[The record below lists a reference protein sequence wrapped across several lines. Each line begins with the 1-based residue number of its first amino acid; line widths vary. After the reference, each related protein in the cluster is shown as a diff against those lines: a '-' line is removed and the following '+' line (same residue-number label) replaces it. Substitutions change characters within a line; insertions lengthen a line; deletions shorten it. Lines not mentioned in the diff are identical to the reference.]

1 MATRLYFQY
10 GVVPSLAPAYDP
22 AWEKTGS
29 YRYTCSPVK
38 QGTAFTEINTYES
51 SSSVNYDAAI
61 AQFISDPLAAQT
73 INGTIKGQILAR
85 ESAAAADLALAIVVR
100 VVSALGV
107 PRGTLLSYFPD
118 PIGTAELSAGAA
130 VNRYIPVSIAISEL
144 AVQAGDRL
152 VIEIGFRAF
161 NAVTTTY
168 YTYLTVGDA
177 GATDLPEDEAEV
189 TYLNPWIEF
198 SGSLVWISET
208 ALAASGSMRISG
220 TSVLGSSTIS
230 EDATE
235 LVADTTSPGAT
246 CMVIAGESAI
256 NSVLPTQFLAEG
268 YIGISAPGAIDSV
281 LPTITALAAAGAFSL
296 SAPSSLESVLP
307 TSLVTA
313 LAAYGSMI
321 LSSKCQIGDETDL
334 GASWTDFIAAGGYRL
349 SGIGSLGVVAP
360 ANLVTALAAAGGFAF
375 GGSGALD
382 SPAITVHEFAGTISY
397 LLGGTPAAGVIY
409 PSVTALVACGGYIL
423 GSPGELPGVFEAWV
437 LSGQAF
443 EPSIFSAFSF
453 NSFAQRG
460 AQTFAAG
467 EEGIFLLGGD
477 DDDGEVFHTGARIG
491 PVNFGADRDKR
502 MRGIQLG
509 NCGADTK
516 VRVATEDKEGVFTPD
531 RDTNRVV
538 VSRDIQGREF
548 TIDLMDF
555 QELSQFE
562 ATVLMLARR

>member
-1 MATRLYFQY
+1 MATDF
-10 GVVPSLAPAYDP
+10 AA
-22 AWEKTGS
+22 TGS
-29 YRYTCSPVK
+29 FQLS
-38 QGTAFTEINTYES
+38 
-51 SSSVNYDAAI
+51 
-61 AQFISDPLAAQT
+61 
-73 INGTIKGQILAR
+73 GTIKIYDPVDLVT
-85 ESAAAADLALAIVVR
+85 DLA
-100 VVSALGV
+100 
-107 PRGTLLSYFPD
+107 
-118 PIGTAELSAGAA
+118 
-130 VNRYIPVSIAISEL
+130 
-144 AVQAGDRL
+144 
-152 VIEIGFRAF
+152 
-161 NAVTTTY
+161 
-168 YTYLTVGDA
+168 
-177 GATDLPEDEAEV
+177 
-189 TYLNPWIEF
+189 
-198 SGSLVWISET
+198 
-208 ALAASGSMRISG
+208 
-220 TSVLGSSTIS
+220 
-230 EDATE
+230 
-235 LVADTTSPGAT
+235 ADTTVYGACLT
-246 CMVIAGESAI
+246 ISGESAI
-256 NSVLPTQFLAEG
+256 NSVLPTQFLAKGCIE
-268 YIGISAPGAIDSV
+268 ISAPGVIDSV
-281 LPTITALAAAGAFSL
+281 LPTVTALAATGAFSL
-296 SAPSSLESVLP
+296 SAPSSLESVSP
-307 TSLVTA
+307 PSLVTDF
-313 LAAYGSMI
+313 AAYGNMS
-321 LSSKCQIGDETDL
+321 LSSNCQIGDETDL
-334 GASWTDFIAAGGYRL
+334 GASRIDFFATGSYRL
-349 SGIGSLGVVAP
+349 SGIGSLATVAP
-360 ANLVTALAAAGGFAF
+360 ANLVTALVATGGFTF

-382 SPAITVHEFAGTISY
+382 SPAPTVHAFAGTISY
-397 LLGGTPAAGVIY
+397 RLGGTSVAGIIY

-443 EPSIFSAFSF
+443 EPSIFSAFNF